1 MSTYTISNTKLNPN
15 RVFILQ
21 KSELEKRF
29 DPAYYYELRNNK
41 FEFAYSSKT
50 ISRIVKSYS
59 GGTPNKSNI
68 AYWNG
73 NICWA
78 SPKDMKDFYLSDT
91 QDKITFA
98 GVKNSST
105 KIAPIGSVLIV
116 FRSGILQHT
125 LPVSVTKVESSINQ
139 DLKVL
144 VPSKGLLP
152 EYLAIFLKTF
162 EKRILPRIV
171 KHSTTVQSINQE
183 DFNRLSIPIPK
194 IEIQKII
201 IGIYKTYLIQKKQ
214 NEAETEKLLASIDDY
229 LLGELG
235 IKLPELPENNL
246 ENRMFTVSLKEISGG
261 RFDPKLYDN
270 TTQAIRNAIEKAN
283 FDKPKLK
290 ELVTSSIAGDWGK
303 DENENLADN
312 FKRCLVIRATE
323 FDNLYNLNL
332 DNSRVKYRLIN
343 SGKLDRI
350 DIQENDLLI
359 EKSGGSPDQPVGR
372 ISILT
377 NDILK
382 THQIGYSNFIH
393 KIRVDNSKIN
403 SEYLFCFLKTVHNIK
418 LTDAMQSQTN
428 GIRNLIMSNYF
439 NQIIPLPKID
449 KQKEIANHI
458 SEIRKQAQKLKN
470 QTAEALKSASNEIE
484 KILLN

>member
-21 KSELEKRF
+21 KSELEKRL

-41 FEFAYSSKT
+41 FEFTYPSKT

-78 SPKDMKDFYLSDT
+78 SPKDMKGFYLSDT
-91 QDKITFA
+91 QDKITFE

-144 VPSKGLLP
+144 VPSEDLLP
-152 EYLAIFLKTF
+152 EYLAVFLKTF

-183 DFNRLSIPIPK
+183 DFNRLYIPIPK
-194 IEIQKII
+194 IDIQKII
-201 IGIYKTYLIQKKQ
+201 IGIYKTYLKQKKQ

-246 ENRMFTVSLKEISGG
+246 ENRMFQATINSLSSN
-261 RFDPKLYDN
+261 RYDPYFHQFKFVDN
-270 TTQAIRNAIEKAN
+270 IKAIENGKYPVKELRIIIFSDLIKGTLPKSEEKEGNNSVIQINCINNDGTIYLEKLLTAKDI
-283 FDKPKLK
+283 FSKQQKLK
-290 ELVTSSIAGDWGK
+290 EGDVLVVITGATIGKIAQWIYKGEFYLGGD
-303 DENENLADN
+303 
-312 FKRCLVIRATE
+312 I
-323 FDNLYNLNL
+323 
-332 DNSRVKYRLIN
+332 VKF
-343 SGKLDRI
+343 
-350 DIQENDLLI
+350 Q
-359 EKSGGSPDQPVGR
+359 
-372 ISILT
+372 T
-377 NDILK
+377 NTL
-382 THQIGYSNFIH
+382 
-393 KIRVDNSKIN
+393 VDNS
-403 SEYLFCFLKTVHNIK
+403 FVFHFLRSSPMQLEIK
-418 LTDAMQSQTN
+418 RNVTGATN
-428 GIRNLIMSNYF
+428 GHLSPDDIKRF
-439 NQIIPLPKID
+439 PIPVPPLD

-458 SEIRKQAQKLKN
+458 SEIRKQAQKLKD
-470 QTAEALKSASNEIE
+470 QTAEALKNASNEIE
-484 KILLN
+484 RILLN